1 MPLSPVNQ
9 PSGIAAPAADV
20 AVPTAPVVRRNR
32 NPFRARSSGGYPVW
46 VPYFFLAPFLIIF
59 AVFMVYPLAQSLV
72 LAFKQSYGPKYEVLV
87 GLDNFK
93 NLLTDHDF
101 WIALKNTSLYTL
113 ASVTIQ
119 LPLALGL
126 AMLLNRPG
134 LKGRAF
140 MRLVF
145 FSPSLV
151 GVVFVA
157 MMFSVMFGET
167 SGLVNSILRH
177 VIPGFPPE
185 FPWLQKYVMSAL
197 IVASLWMYVGFNMV
211 YFLAALQSVSSDAL
225 EASAIDGANAWQR
238 FRHVIVPDITPVAGF
253 VVLLSIIGSLQLFE
267 LPFILLAGPGP
278 ENRGLTLVMYLYQN
292 GFERNDLGFAS
303 AVGWTLALILMS
315 LATLQ
320 QRLSR
325 QT

>member
-1 MPLSPVNQ
+1 MKSRG
-9 PSGIAAPAADV
+9 SHPA
-20 AVPTAPVVRRNR
+20 
-32 NPFRARSSGGYPVW
+32 W
-46 VPYFFLAPFLIIF
+46 VPYFFLAPFVLTF
-59 AVFMVYPLAQSLV
+59 AVFMAYPLGQSLI
-72 LAFKQSYGPKYEVLV
+72 LAMKQSYGPRYEVWV

-93 NLLTDHDF
+93 NLLLDHDF
-101 WIALKNTSLYTL
+101 WIAFRNTALYTL

-134 LKGRAF
+134 IKGRAM

-157 MMFSVMFGET
+157 MMFSVMFGEKA
-167 SGLVNSILRH
+167 GLVNSILRGI
-177 VIPGFPPE
+177 IPAFPQE
-185 FPWLQKYVMSAL
+185 FPWLQKYVLTAL

-211 YFLAALQSVSSDAL
+211 YFLAALQSVNTDAL
-225 EASAIDGANAWQR
+225 EASAIDGASAWQR
-238 FRHVIVPDITPVAGF
+238 FRHVIIPDIQPVAGF

-267 LPFILLAGPGP
+267 LPLILLNGPGP

-303 AVGWTLALILMS
+303 AVGWTLAIILMS
-315 LATLQ
+315 LAFLQ
-320 QRLSR
+320 RRLSR
-325 QT
+325 EA